1 MLTYI
6 IRRLLLMIPT
16 LIGVTM
22 LVFFIMANAP
32 GGFQSALDEGNQ
44 TSGDEARRLKQ
55 RLTNRYALD
64 KPTYIQYARWLNQ
77 VSPIG
82 FKMTADY
89 DWSDQQQKLIREELK
104 ERDYV
109 KGDQDRESRAKLI
122 LTIAAYADKTPTEV
136 LELFD
141 AAAKQPVA
149 DKQPVIKES
158 QTAYAGP
165 PVQLFELID
174 ARPIG
179 EDEFWDKLAKIAEEE
194 GQPSAVREM
203 FRELDLSTTGKS
215 RIQFDA
221 FKFWSPDLGTDQNNR
236 KVGELIVERLP
247 ITMVLNLVTIPLIYI
262 VSIIAGV
269 LAARKR
275 GGLFDVGSGVI
286 MLGLYSIPVMLTG
299 TLMIAYLA
307 SAEYPRFQWFPASG
321 VHDLNADNWPFLPY
335 TDSEGGWQR
344 GWLLDYL
351 WHLVLPVI
359 CLTYTGFAF
368 LTKVM
373 RGSVLETVSADFVR
387 TARAKGVSEQHILF
401 RHVLRNSLL
410 PLITMA
416 AAILPGLFVGSFIVE
431 YIFSIQGMGLLTI
444 EAAKNADINI
454 IMATTLVGSI
464 LSLLSLLLR
473 DICYAFADPRVT
485 YD

>member
-64 KPTYIQYARWLNQ
+64 QPTYIQYARWLNQ

-82 FKMTADY
+82 FKMTGDY
-89 DWSDQQQKLIREELK
+89 KWAEQVKQDVDEQLK
-104 ERDYV
+104 QRDYIR
-109 KGDQDRESRAKLI
+109 GSQEREGRGKLI
-122 LTIAAYADKTPTEV
+122 LTIAAFSGKTPDEV
-136 LELFD
+136 IEAFD
-141 AAAKQPVA
+141 AAAKQPVPIKQ
-149 DKQPVIKES
+149 DKPKEDE
-158 QTAYAGP
+158 TAYAGP
-165 PVQLFELID
+165 SVELFKLID
-174 ARPIG
+174 AEPIG
-179 EDEFWDKLAKIAEEE
+179 EDEFWQDLAETAQEKSPA
-194 GQPSAVREM
+194 QAVDAM

-215 RIQFDA
+215 RIQYSSI
-221 FKFWSPDLGTDQNNR
+221 KFWNPDLGTDQNNR
-236 KVGELIVERLP
+236 KVGELILERLP
-247 ITMVLNLVTIPLIYI
+247 ITLILNLVTIPLIYI

-269 LAARKR
+269 LAARRR
-275 GGLFDVGSGVI
+275 GGLFDVVSGAV

-307 SAEYPRFQWFPASG
+307 SAEYPHFQWFPASG
-321 VHDLNADNWPFLPY
+321 VHDLNADQWPFLPY
-335 TDSEGGWQR
+335 TDAQGNLQR
-344 GWLLDYL
+344 GWLLDHV

-373 RGSVLETVSADFVR
+373 RGSVLETVSADFIR

-401 RHVLRNSLL
+401 RHVLRNSML

-464 LSLLSLLLR
+464 LSLMSLLLR
-473 DICYAFADPRVT
+473 DICYAVADPRVT